1 MMARGPRALDLGE
14 LEYRM
19 NPIAWIFKIWDYLK
33 DHILLDDDNIVNAS
47 LARLKLHIGGRGPLP
62 EHRQWSPAE
71 VWKGNYIVV
80 DIHEGECGSDSLSY
94 TMASKDFWWRFY

>member
-1 MMARGPRALDLGE
+1 MMTPLC
-14 LEYRM
+14 
-19 NPIAWIFKIWDYLK
+19 
-33 DHILLDDDNIVNAS
+33 NAS
-47 LARLKLHIGGRGPLP
+47 LARLKLHIGGRGPLL

-94 TMASKDFWWRFY
+94 TMARKDFW